1 MYTTIFYDV
10 KRADVRSLRR
20 DILQA
25 IAELNGDTK
34 GVSVERIA
42 EHLDCGVATV
52 YRHLYALKK
61 SGYIQTG
68 NNKPQIYTFSE
79 CGKRVLN
86 GIRK

>member
-34 GVSVERIA
+34 GVSAERIA
-42 EHLDCGVATV
+42 EHLDCGIATV
-52 YRHLYALKK
+52 YRHLDALRN
-61 SGYIQTG
+61 SGYIKTG
-68 NNKPQIYTFSE
+68 NNKPLIYTFSE
-79 CGKRVLN
+79 CGKQALN
-86 GIRK
+86 GNRK